1 MVTGPVY
8 DASGGH
14 PALDFA
20 NSMDRSVGKPW
31 VERLGSFEDLLTW
44 SAGAGTL
51 GPDELARVRSLA
63 RRNPSEAEAVL
74 ERARVVREAIQR
86 LFTPGSRRS
95 AEIAA
100 DLEVLNAELARALA
114 RTRVAAS
121 DGSFAFV
128 QEPELDQP
136 LWPVVRAAAELLV
149 SPERALVR
157 RCASPTCLWLFLDR
171 TKNHRRRWCDMKVC
185 GNRAKVRQHRLRA
198 RSRPGS

>member
-8 DASGGH
+8 DGSGGH

-31 VERLGSFEDLLTW
+31 VERLGSFEDLLVW

-51 GPDELARVRSLA
+51 GPEELASVRSLA
-63 RRNPSEAEAVL
+63 RRRPGEAEAVL
-74 ERARVVREAIQR
+74 ERARVLREALQR

-95 AEIAA
+95 AEVAA

-114 RTRVAAS
+114 RTRVAAQD
-121 DGSFAFV
+121 DGFAFV
-128 QEPELDQP
+128 VFAQEPELDQP
-136 LWPVVRAAAELLV
+136 LWPVVRAAAELLA

-157 RCASPTCLWLFLDR
+157 SCASPTCLWLFLDR

-185 GNRAKVRQHRLRA
+185 GN
-198 RSRPGS
+198 